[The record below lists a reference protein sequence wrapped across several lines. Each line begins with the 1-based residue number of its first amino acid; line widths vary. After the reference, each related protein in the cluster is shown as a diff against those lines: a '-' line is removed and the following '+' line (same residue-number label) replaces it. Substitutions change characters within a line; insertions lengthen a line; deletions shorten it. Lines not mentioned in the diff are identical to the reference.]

1 MATTLNNQILLI
13 YKKKWE
19 NSFNALKETKTEN
32 FQWDVII
39 REVSDERAM
48 QITSPK
54 DVKKIQVYFQ
64 HTLEAIRDD

>member
-64 HTLEAIRDD
+64 YTLEALRDD